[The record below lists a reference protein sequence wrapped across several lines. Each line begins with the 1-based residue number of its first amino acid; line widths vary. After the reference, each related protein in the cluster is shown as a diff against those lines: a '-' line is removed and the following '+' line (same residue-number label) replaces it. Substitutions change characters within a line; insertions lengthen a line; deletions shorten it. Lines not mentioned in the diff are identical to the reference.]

1 MHIHPFTITLLARER
16 QRRLLADARSAR
28 VRKEIREVTAARRA
42 QHLGITSPGAAS
54 PRRSIAPAPRPHAHS
69 RPNSRAAP
77 TPFITPATPST

>member
-42 QHLGITSPGAAS
+42 QHQATTSPDACTA
-54 PRRSIAPAPRPHAHS
+54 RRPIAPALGPHAHS
-69 RPNSRAAP
+69 RTNSRAAP
-77 TPFITPATPST
+77 APFITPATPST